1 MTLAVLPSY
10 DIYWKELDIEMLIEV
25 SPDLDKEGASIQF
38 LSEKVLGPLCG
49 LISLEEYQCP

>member
-1 MTLAVLPSY
+1 
-10 DIYWKELDIEMLIEV
+10 MLIEV